1 MPDMS
6 IRQFKFDEDFLK
18 KTNLLLDTYQEAL
31 DQLGKLSRNPG
42 SGIDDLYGVCN
53 NRYRIRYITPSD
65 IATAVSFLSKSISNG
80 MTNVND
86 LELLAVSILEQSVQ
100 DNKECVPFE
109 YNTVYPT
116 GTYMNPRTTTMS
128 ELVLICRNEYYDTCV
143 VSKSDM
149 IQRAEAMKP
158 SVALMEGIR
167 FTSNVR
173 KLVAQ
178 IPNIVN
184 SQIQTNEFNFE
195 LLSDF
200 VERFIQT
207 ACMINLAT
215 VEQLLAYCVPRT
227 SYNLTKIVKDP
238 DKRLD
243 YDYYGEGTVYFS
255 DGIVSESVDLSKNTP
270 VFVNLSHG
278 GYDFL
283 HKSIR
288 KFSNAVWAHSSISF
302 DPHMNVMYTMNG
314 GPFDDNVYG
323 KQKPGFQKE
332 ALHSTKY
339 NDVLVRVYVFFVPNE
354 VAKRMQEAVDDFEA
368 KGVKYDYKACADKIF
383 DEHTRKGDNVYKQI
397 CSTFVNTIIAI
408 AGKPL
413 SDEEVASPQELAD
426 MANIHPNQ
434 IFKLYEGPGGQYDYD
449 EAMEKLTE
457 FAQRSSTTVYSESYV
472 TECCMLKTNTLRIRG
487 NIPFNCNMRDIV
499 LQDVH
504 PQFKDTKSAVH
515 FIMTD
520 NRSPISSLVRKFKTV
535 NDYPVSGMILNS
547 FAHVKPFMQDGPNPD
562 LIRNKL
568 GMHTDVNWLDK
579 ITYGNNFLDGNY
591 REDAMGNNK
600 FSPIEQSLD
609 TIYRMFNPCGLKTNE
624 ELANNVYTVACA
636 MDSIIDQYVSGP
648 SMNGYTTP
656 AIDNVDVVRDML
668 ALLGEIMTRSMLM
681 LFDNNARYISASDDM
696 VESGGPGYMYTEGF
710 VLEADAQP
718 KMGVQVVSKNGGNS
732 EQAKSVLQNIGG
744 LLSKFTNWLATTF
757 AKIAGK
763 FSNDHNA
770 EINWVT
776 KNSALNAEIEKALPP
791 TEGQQGS
798 FMINL
803 TQFPAYNLQV
813 KSMQTWHF
821 ASAVEQAL
829 SNNEPFK
836 GTKQLIP
843 LALDDQNNTELKN
856 ALSDE
861 SINNNVQAQADII
874 QNWILYGKT
883 TVPPPQASKQLTGEI
898 WRNDIVDGITNMAK
912 ALQVSEKA
920 MANDLKNASDEIKK
934 AIESAKKGEP
944 TPAKPST
951 DNTDEKGDATPPVA
965 SPAAETGSST
975 TGESPKVEQSSVF
988 DFTSPIFMEAD
999 TPNQVDTTKVQK
1011 LQAISKSLTDIS
1023 RLFQVNAI
1031 NATIKKFYADTYK
1044 IYRDVVT
1051 AYKQQ
1056 SKSEQTP
1063 AQPATP
1069 AAPAAPAT

>member
-339 NDVLVRVYVFFVPNE
+339 NDILVRVYVFFVPNE

-413 SDEEVASPQELAD
+413 SDEEVASPQELAN

-457 FAQRSSTTVYSESYV
+457 FAQRASTTVYSESYV

-504 PQFKDTKSAVH
+504 PQFKDTKSAIH

-656 AIDNVDVVRDML
+656 AIDNVDIVRDTL

-710 VLEADAQP
+710 VLEADEQP
-718 KMGVQVVSKNGGNS
+718 KMGVQVNNAANKTADQSKTI
-732 EQAKSVLQNIGG
+732 LQRIGE
-744 LLSKFTNWLATTF
+744 LMTKFGNWLATTF

-763 FSNDHNA
+763 FSDDHKA

-776 KNSALNAEIEKALPP
+776 KNKALNDEIGAKLASNEF
-791 TEGQQGS
+791 GIS
-798 FMINL
+798 L
-803 TQFPAYNLQV
+803 TQFPKYNLQV
-813 KSMQTWHF
+813 DAIKNWNFTK
-821 ASAVEQAL
+821 AVTDAINSTEAFQ
-829 SNNEPFK
+829 
-836 GTKQLIP
+836 GTKQLISA
-843 LALDDQNNTELKN
+843 ALGDQTNTTLKD
-856 ALSDE
+856 ALSADDV
-861 SINNNVQAQADII
+861 NNNVKAQGEIV
-874 QNWILYGKT
+874 QNFILYGQT
-883 TVPPPQASKQLTGEI
+883 IPPKPEATLPLTQDFWQKE
-898 WRNDIVDGITNMAK
+898 IVDGILNTSK
-912 ALQVSEKA
+912 ALAEESKA
-920 MANDLKNASDEIKK
+920 MSDDLKKASDEIKK
-934 AIESAKKGEP
+934 AIESTKKGEA
-944 TPAKPST
+944 TPAKPPT
-951 DNTDEKGDATPPVA
+951 DNTGEKGDTTPPAVK
-965 SPAAETGSST
+965 PAAETG
-975 TGESPKVEQSSVF
+975 SPKVEQSSVF

-999 TPNQVDTTKVQK
+999 TPNQVDTAKVQK

-1063 AQPATP
+1063 AQPAQPATPATPETP
-1069 AAPAAPAT
+1069 AAPETPAT